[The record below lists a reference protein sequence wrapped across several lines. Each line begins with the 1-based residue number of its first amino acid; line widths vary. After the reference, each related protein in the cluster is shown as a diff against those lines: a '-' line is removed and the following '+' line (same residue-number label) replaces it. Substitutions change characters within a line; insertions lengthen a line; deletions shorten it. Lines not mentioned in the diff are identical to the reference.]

1 MKSNSLAAGL
11 GILGVIFVIV
21 AVLYAVGGV
30 LPTFTSSPVAGF
42 HGKHTIL
49 FAVLAVAS
57 FVAANMT
64 RVKTV

>member
-1 MKSNSLAAGL
+1 MRSNTVAVGL
-11 GILGVIFVIV
+11 GVLGVIFVIV

-42 HGKHTIL
+42 HGKHTLL
-49 FAVLAVAS
+49 FAVLALAS
-57 FVAANMT
+57 FVGANMT

>member
-1 MKSNSLAAGL
+1 VRSNTVAVGL
-11 GILGVIFVIV
+11 GVLGVIFVIV

-42 HGKHTIL
+42 HGKHTLL
-49 FAVLAVAS
+49 FAVLALAS
-57 FVAANMT
+57 FVGANMT